1 MLRLAFS
8 IILFLISLLVVF
20 RAPANFLW
28 LFAVAVTSYPYIG
41 MLISALSFYL
51 GARGR
56 GFPLADMIISGAAFL
71 IFSLPVLAA
80 FSQIYS
86 VPKEMADT
94 FPVQNENSMP
104 DVFDF
109 FEMFDDNLH
118 TPFHSL
124 VYKEIDSVKLM
135 ADFYPSV
142 TGNVAP
148 LVIVIH
154 GGSWRSGDN
163 KQLPELNSYLASK
176 GYNVA
181 AINYR
186 LAPVY
191 KAPAPAEDTRD
202 AINYFL
208 QHYRHYKIDTDNIV
222 LLGRSAGG
230 QIALSTA
237 YELDFKGIKGVVSFY
252 GPADM
257 VWGGQVKVSP
267 LVLNTDKIY
276 KDYFGG
282 LYKEIPEKFKESS
295 AIDHADSQS
304 PATLTIHGRIDPL
317 VSFQHPVRLKNKLDS
332 LNVKNYFLALPFAT
346 HGCDYS
352 LKSPAGQVSTYAV
365 ERFLNSVT
373 GRK

>member
-1 MLRLAFS
+1 MLRLIFA
-8 IILFLISLLVVF
+8 IVLFLISLLVVF
-20 RAPANFLW
+20 RAPTNFFW
-28 LFAVAVTSYPYIG
+28 LVAVAITSYPYVG
-41 MLISALSFYL
+41 MLVSALSFYL
-51 GARGR
+51 GARGER
-56 GFPLADMIISGAAFL
+56 FPLPVMIISGAAFL

-86 VPKEMADT
+86 VPKEMAAT

-109 FEMFDDNLH
+109 LDMFDDNIH
-118 TPFHSL
+118 TPCYSI
-124 VYKEIDSVKLM
+124 VYKEIDSIKLM

-181 AINYR
+181 AITYR
-186 LAPVY
+186 LAPAY
-191 KAPAPAEDTRD
+191 RAPAPVEDTRD

-208 QHYRHYKIDTDNIV
+208 QRYRHYKIDTDNIV

-237 YELDFKGIKGVVSFY
+237 YGLDFKGIKGVVSYY

-257 VWGGQVKVSP
+257 VWGGQVKMSP

-276 KDYFGG
+276 NAYFGG
-282 LYKEIPEKFKESS
+282 LYKQIPEKFKESS
-295 AIDHADSQS
+295 AIGHANSQS
-304 PATLTIHGRIDPL
+304 PATLTIHGKIDPL
-317 VSFQHPVRLKNKLDS
+317 VSFQHPVHLKKKLDS
-332 LNVKNYFLALPFAT
+332 LHVKNYFLALPFAT

-352 LKSPAGQVSTYAV
+352 LKSPAGQVCTYTV